1 MTHGVRRGRRAPD
14 VPDARTSARV
24 DDVHDATPLA
34 AALEVADWRRRVA
47 ETYAQVRTLARD
59 DPAGAHAVWVQQ
71 RDELFCDHPASP
83 LTADARADFAGLD
96 VAPYDPAYRF
106 EVTVEPAVE
115 QRLDVATGTDGVVGY
130 DRVGTVD
137 LPGLGRVTLWWLRGY
152 GGGLFLP
159 LEDAS
164 AGQDGG
170 TYGGGRYVLDTIKGA
185 DLGRDRVG
193 RLVVDLN
200 FAYNPSCAYDHRWAC
215 PLATRSNTVD
225 VAVPVGERVPPS
237 PLAP

>member
-1 MTHGVRRGRRAPD
+1 M
-14 VPDARTSARV
+14 
-24 DDVHDATPLA
+24 HDATPLT

-47 ETYAQVRTLARD
+47 ETYAQVRAIARD

-71 RDELFCDHPASP
+71 RDELFSRHPASP
-83 LTADARADFAGLD
+83 LSADARADFGGLD
-96 VAPYDPAYRF
+96 VAPYDRAYRF
-106 EVTVEPAVE
+106 EVSVDPAPG

-130 DRVGTVD
+130 DRIGTVD
-137 LPGLGRVTLWWLRGY
+137 LPGLGRVTLWSLRGY

-159 LEDAS
+159 LKDAS
-164 AGQDGG
+164 AGQPGG

-185 DLGRDRVG
+185 DLGCDRVE

-200 FAYNPSCAYDHRWAC
+200 FAYNPSCAYDPRWAC

-225 VAVPVGERVPPS
+225 LPVPVGERVPP
-237 PLAP
+237 ATTAT

>member
-1 MTHGVRRGRRAPD
+1 MHE
-14 VPDARTSARV
+14 
-24 DDVHDATPLA
+24 ATPLT

-47 ETYAQVRTLARD
+47 ETYAQVRTIARD

-71 RDELFCDHPASP
+71 RDELFAEHPASP
-83 LTADARADFAGLD
+83 LTPDARADFAGLD

-106 EVTVEPAVE
+106 RVAVEPATE
-115 QRLDVATGTDGVVGY
+115 QRLEIATGTDGVVGF

-137 LPGLGRVTLWWLRGY
+137 LPGVGRVAVWSLRGY

-159 LEDAS
+159 LKDAS
-164 AGQDGG
+164 AGAHGG
-170 TYGGGRYVLDTIKGA
+170 TYGGGRYVLDTVKGA
-185 DLGRDRVG
+185 DLGCDHVG

-200 FAYNPSCAYDHRWAC
+200 FAYNPSCAYDPRWVC

-225 VAVPVGERVPPS
+225 VAVPVGERAPS
-237 PLAP
+237 PALAAAP